1 MYALSYLHKF
11 YNLKKIYKMN
21 NNTGFVL
28 NEKERTIKFTIIEN
42 NSFLIEDHFKKDDM
56 VFKSY
61 TSHLTDQIIF
71 NEWIAFIYTDNFEN

>member
-1 MYALSYLHKF
+1 
-11 YNLKKIYKMN
+11 MN